1 MAFRSTN
8 PVMKTVRELENNQA
22 RQQQGPQGGYAQS
35 PQQGYSQQQGY
46 NQQPGYGQ
54 FADAQRGFSQGAM
67 NYGQQQLRQEFQAY
81 SPQPIPTQ
89 ERAITIDDIVV
100 KTGIVLA
107 VIIASAV
114 VSFILAA
121 KVPFAAVPLVLVG
134 SLASLVVVLVATFG
148 KKMNSKVVTLLYGF
162 FEGMGLGAFSF
173 VLAGVGVGGVSAA
186 SLIFSAVAGTI
197 GVFLGMLIV
206 YRSGAIRVTPKFT
219 RFILAAMM
227 GIIAVILVNVVLSL
241 VTGKTDAFG
250 LYAGGPIAII
260 FSLIC
265 IAIAALNFLIDFDQA
280 DKAVRSGIPASYA
293 WGIALGL
300 AVTLVWLYTEILRL
314 LSMVAARD

>member
-1 MAFRSTN
+1 
-8 PVMKTVRELENNQA
+8 
-22 RQQQGPQGGYAQS
+22 
-35 PQQGYSQQQGY
+35 
-46 NQQPGYGQ
+46 
-54 FADAQRGFSQGAM
+54 
-67 NYGQQQLRQEFQAY
+67 
-81 SPQPIPTQ
+81 
-89 ERAITIDDIVV
+89 
-100 KTGIVLA
+100 
-107 VIIASAV
+107 
-114 VSFILAA
+114 
-121 KVPFAAVPLVLVG
+121 
-134 SLASLVVVLVATFG
+134 
-148 KKMNSKVVTLLYGF
+148 MNSKVVTLLYGF